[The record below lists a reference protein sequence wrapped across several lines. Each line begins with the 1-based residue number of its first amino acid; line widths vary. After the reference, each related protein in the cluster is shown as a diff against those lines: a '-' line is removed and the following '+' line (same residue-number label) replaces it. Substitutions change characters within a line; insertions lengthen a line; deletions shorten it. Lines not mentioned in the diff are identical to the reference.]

1 MLKLGHGQ
9 ERAVMIMTA
18 FTGLIAFG
26 AVSTA
31 FVPIWITGLGTA
43 LGVVAIASWA
53 LNPPKLRVHARN
65 S

>member
-1 MLKLGHGQ
+1 
-9 ERAVMIMTA
+9 MTA
-18 FTGLIAFG
+18 FTGLLAFG

-31 FVPIWITGLGTA
+31 FVPVWATGLGAA

-53 LNPPKLRVHARN
+53 LNPPRHGIKI

>member
-1 MLKLGHGQ
+1 
-9 ERAVMIMTA
+9 MTA